1 MKIKIPVLRIMM
13 AAAIGLA
20 AGAALEFAAFGL
32 SFPILIIGGL
42 LVGTAIGFVIELI
55 IYWRSARRRLAQ
67 TRRLNL
73 ERLPVNVADFIKLV
87 IKKMRYRRK
96 VRADVMAEL
105 AAHFEDALKDCK
117 TDEERD
123 QRARDLIADFG
134 DVKLLGVLL
143 RRAKKRCRPLWRT
156 VVARTFQ
163 MIGALILCF
172 VLYCVYISL
181 GKPTISINYT
191 EEATRLARPVVDENL
206 NAAPLYQK
214 AIDAY
219 RKEARIQ
226 IEREFAWSQISRTS
240 KYRPKDPS
248 QKTVQTVDLL
258 EGISDKNWI
267 GNLNEEEL
275 SLLKQWIAS
284 NTEAVEYFRQAA
296 EKPYCWWHR
305 RAKDNI
311 VIAALMPELNSIRK
325 LSQLTFWHAQL
336 KAYEGDTEAAV
347 KDILA
352 CYRTGTHFKG
362 PRSLIEQI
370 VGIAVQA
377 IAVKNAFVILHNEQ
391 MDDVLLKRFQDE
403 LEILSDKDFHT
414 IDYTV
419 ESFMG
424 LDFIQR
430 CYTDDGDGSGH
441 LIPGRIREYWKV
453 VEQNDTE
460 DDPAEY
466 AGSLAK
472 SLAASLVGANR
483 EQMTREFEKYYSG
496 AQRLAH
502 KTPWQLKKE
511 NVDAELGTRKWLDSI
526 YIGYWPLRVLAP
538 AIAKV
543 CELSYRAKTQIEA
556 LVATIAAIRYKRAHG
571 DYPENL
577 DRLLEADLLK
587 KLPMDPYS
595 DKPLVYRRTD
605 NGFILYS
612 LGPDF
617 DDDGGGV
624 AEIAA
629 AKPDWFQWPEK
640 GDQVFWPLGTGHPR
654 AEQPEKERGK
664 AR

>member
-1 MKIKIPVLRIMM
+1 MM

-20 AGAALEFAAFGL
+20 TGAMLEFAAFGL
-32 SFPILIIGGL
+32 SFPVLVIGGL
-42 LVGTAIGFVIELI
+42 LVGTAIGFLIELI

-67 TRRLNL
+67 SERLNL
-73 ERLPVNVADFIKLV
+73 ERLPVDVADFIKLV
-87 IKKMRYRRK
+87 VRKMRYRRK
-96 VRADVMAEL
+96 VRADVAAEL

-117 TDEERD
+117 TDDERD
-123 QRARDLIADFG
+123 RRARELIADFG

-156 VVARTFQ
+156 VAARMFQ
-163 MIGALILCF
+163 TIGALILCF
-172 VLYCVYISL
+172 VLYCIYISL
-181 GKPTISINYT
+181 GEPTISINYV
-191 EEATRLARPVVDENL
+191 EQATRLARPVVDESL

-219 RKEARIQ
+219 RKEPEIRI
-226 IEREFAWSQISRTS
+226 EPEFPWSRFLRKG

-248 QKTVQTVDLL
+248 QKIVQKVDLL
-258 EGISDKNWI
+258 EAISDKDWI
-267 GNLNEEEL
+267 GDLNEQEL
-275 SLLKQWIAS
+275 FLLKQWIAS
-284 NTEAVEYFRQAA
+284 NAEAIEYFRQAA

-325 LSQLTFWHAQL
+325 LSQLTYWHAQL
-336 KAYEGDTEAAV
+336 KAYEGDTEVAIEH
-347 KDILA
+347 ILA

-370 VGIAVQA
+370 VGIAIQSLSL
-377 IAVKNAFVILHNEQ
+377 KNALVILSNQ
-391 MDDVLLKRFQDE
+391 QIDDTLLKRFQDE

-414 IDYTV
+414 IDYKV
-419 ESFMG
+419 ERFMG

-441 LIPGRIREYWKV
+441 LIPGRIREYWKM
-453 VEQNDTE
+453 VEQNDTA

-466 AGSLAK
+466 VGSLAM
-472 SLAASLVGANR
+472 SLMAANR
-483 EQMTREFEKYYSG
+483 EQMTREFEKCYAA
-496 AQRLAH
+496 AQRWAQ

-526 YIGYWPLRVLAP
+526 YIGYWPLRALAP
-538 AIAKV
+538 AFAKV
-543 CELSYRAKTQIEA
+543 CELSYRAKAQIEA

-577 DRLLEADLLK
+577 DRLLKPDLLK

-595 DKPLVYRRTD
+595 DKPLVYRRTAD
-605 NGFILYS
+605 GFILYS

-617 DDDGGGV
+617 HDDGGEV
-624 AEIAA
+624 AESAAA
-629 AKPDWFQWPEK
+629 AKGPWSRWPEK
-640 GDQVFWPLGTGHPR
+640 GDQVFWPLGTRHPR
-654 AEQPEKERGK
+654 AEKPEKERG
-664 AR
+664 RTP

>member
-1 MKIKIPVLRIMM
+1 
-13 AAAIGLA
+13 
-20 AGAALEFAAFGL
+20 
-32 SFPILIIGGL
+32 
-42 LVGTAIGFVIELI
+42 
-55 IYWRSARRRLAQ
+55 
-67 TRRLNL
+67 
-73 ERLPVNVADFIKLV
+73 
-87 IKKMRYRRK
+87 MRYRRK
-96 VRADVMAEL
+96 VRADVAAEL

-117 TDEERD
+117 TNEERN
-123 QRARDLIADFG
+123 QRATRLIADFG

-163 MIGALILCF
+163 AIGTLILCF

-181 GKPTISINYT
+181 GEPTISINYI
-191 EEATRLARPVVDENL
+191 EQATRLARPVVDEGL

-219 RKEARIQ
+219 RKEPKIQ
-226 IEREFAWSQISRTS
+226 IEREFAWSQFSRTS
-240 KYRPKDPS
+240 KYRPKGPS
-248 QKTVQTVDLL
+248 QKIVRTVDLL

-267 GNLNEEEL
+267 GDLSEEEL
-275 SLLKQWIAS
+275 SLLKQWIVS

-311 VIAALMPELNSIRK
+311 VIAALMPELNGIRK

-377 IAVKNAFVILHNEQ
+377 IAVKNAFVILNNQQ
-391 MDDVLLKRFQDE
+391 MDDLLLKRFQDK

-419 ESFMG
+419 ERFMG

-430 CYTDDGDGSGH
+430 CYTDNGSGSGH
-441 LIPGRIREYWKV
+441 LIPGRVREYLKLI
-453 VEQNDTE
+453 EQ
-460 DDPAEY
+460 DDSENELAEY
-466 AGSLAK
+466 ASSLAI
-472 SLAASLVGANR
+472 SLVSANR
-483 EQMTREFEKYYSG
+483 DQMTREFEKCYAA
-496 AQRLAH
+496 AQRWAQ

-511 NVDAELGTRKWLDSI
+511 NVDAEMGMREWLDSR
-526 YIGYWPLRVLAP
+526 YARYWPVRVLAP
-538 AIAKV
+538 AV
-543 CELSYRAKTQIEA
+543 TRVSELSYRARAQIEA
-556 LVATIAAIRYKRAHG
+556 LITTIAVMRYRRAHG
-571 DYPENL
+571 DYPESL

-595 DKPLVYRRTD
+595 AKPLVYKRTAD
-605 NGFILYS
+605 GFVLYS
-612 LGPDF
+612 LGADF
-617 DDDGGGV
+617 DDDGGLHSNWGRDT
-624 AEIAA
+624 EG
-629 AKPDWFQWPEK
+629 
-640 GDQVFWPLGTGHPR
+640 GDYVFWPVD
-654 AEQPEKERGK
+654 K
-664 AR
+664 